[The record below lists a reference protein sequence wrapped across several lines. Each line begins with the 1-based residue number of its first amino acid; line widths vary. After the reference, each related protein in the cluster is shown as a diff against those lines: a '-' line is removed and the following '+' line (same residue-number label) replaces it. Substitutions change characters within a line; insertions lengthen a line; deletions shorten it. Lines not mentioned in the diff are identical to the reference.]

1 MYRFVSQTVIKYQ
14 PQKQNKM
21 NITFSRNYVKKDTGN
36 DVFVYVVTGTPEQ
49 LEAFKSAQGSNYRV
63 DQKTGEIL
71 WFNSRYVGETGKLI
85 ITSNNKV
92 VADTSAFAK
101 AKSLSA
107 QYGGNFGQELARAS
121 AMALVSGLSK
131 PSASVSTPSA
141 QGADL
146 SGL

>member
-1 MYRFVSQTVIKYQ
+1 MHAQFART
-14 PQKQNKM
+14 
-21 NITFSRNYVKKDTGN
+21 YVKKETGN
-36 DVFVYVVTGTPEQ
+36 DVFVYSVIFNNEQ
-49 LEAFKSAQGSNYRV
+49 EHESFKAAQGSNYRV

-71 WFNSRYVGETGKLI
+71 YFTTRYFGETINLI

-121 AMALVSGLSK
+121 ADSLIAGMLRTQ
-131 PSASVSTPSA
+131 PSATP
-141 QGADL
+141 QADAANL
-146 SGL
+146 PS

>member
-1 MYRFVSQTVIKYQ
+1 
-14 PQKQNKM
+14 M
-21 NITFSRNYVKKDTGN
+21 NITFSRNYVKKETGN
-36 DVFVYVVTGTPEQ
+36 DVFVYIVTGSPE
-49 LEAFKSAQGSNYRV
+49 EMESFKSAQGSNYRV

-71 WFNSRYVGETGKLI
+71 WFNTRYVGETGKLL

-107 QYGGNFGQELARAS
+107 QYGGNFGQELARAA
-121 AMALVSGLSK
+121 AMSLVSGLSK
-131 PSASVSTPSA
+131 PSASTPASST

-146 SGL
+146 GSL